1 MLNLDFFLLN
11 ASFISAGLLLFF
23 VEWLFF
29 LFWSSA

>member
-11 ASFISAGLLLFF
+11 ASFLSAGLLLFF

-29 LFWSSA
+29 LLQPSA